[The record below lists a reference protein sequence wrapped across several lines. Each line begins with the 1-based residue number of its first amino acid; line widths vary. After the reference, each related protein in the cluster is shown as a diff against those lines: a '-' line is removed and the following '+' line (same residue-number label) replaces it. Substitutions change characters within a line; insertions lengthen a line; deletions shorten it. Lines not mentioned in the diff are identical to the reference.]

1 MWDKKNSQS
10 ANTTRKATVNM
21 EPSATK
27 IKATLYAKK
36 ESAEKVNAKKGTQG
50 HANILQETT
59 LANRKI
65 VHMLTMNKEN

>member
-1 MWDKKNSQS
+1 
-10 ANTTRKATVNM
+10 M